1 MNNNQIIGCNLGS
14 KDIILYL
21 STTDINDGLTN
32 NTNERSMKKI
42 FTPILNSLIVCL
54 SIFLY
59 LSFGSLGCENE
70 DDTID
75 PLLVGYW
82 KLSMTAYG
90 NESQADTTVVSDDVM
105 IEVISNGTYRVVVEG
120 KSEVKRFSTDSGLIR
135 TSDNSSYKYYF
146 TDGGHCLVLR
156 HYDPDLIGI
165 TGFFRSLIFK
175 RTK

>member
-1 MNNNQIIGCNLGS
+1 
-14 KDIILYL
+14 
-21 STTDINDGLTN
+21 
-32 NTNERSMKKI
+32 MKKG
-42 FTPILNSLIVCL
+42 FTLMLKSLIV
-54 SIFLY
+54 Y
-59 LSFGSLGCENE
+59 LPILLLLAFGSVGCENE

-90 NESQADTTVVSDDVM
+90 SETKADTTVVSGNVM
-105 IEVISNGTYRVVVEG
+105 IEVISNGTYRVIVEG

-156 HYDPDLIGI
+156 PNDSDLIGV

>member
-1 MNNNQIIGCNLGS
+1 
-14 KDIILYL
+14 
-21 STTDINDGLTN
+21 
-32 NTNERSMKKI
+32 MKKG
-42 FTPILNSLIVCL
+42 FTLMLKSLIV
-54 SIFLY
+54 Y
-59 LSFGSLGCENE
+59 LPILLLLAFGSVGCENE
-70 DDTID
+70 DDTVD

-90 NESQADTTVVSDDVM
+90 SETKADTTVVSGNVM
-105 IEVISNGTYRVVVEG
+105 IEVISNGTYRVIVEG

-135 TSDNSSYKYYF
+135 TSENSSYKYYF

-156 HYDPDLIGI
+156 PNDSDLIGV

>member
-1 MNNNQIIGCNLGS
+1 
-14 KDIILYL
+14 
-21 STTDINDGLTN
+21 
-32 NTNERSMKKI
+32 MKKG
-42 FTPILNSLIVCL
+42 FTLMLKSLIV
-54 SIFLY
+54 Y
-59 LSFGSLGCENE
+59 LPILLLLAFGSVGCENE
-70 DDTID
+70 DDTVD
-75 PLLVGYW
+75 PLLVGNW

-90 NESQADTTVVSDDVM
+90 SETKADTTVVSDDVM

-135 TSDNSSYKYYF
+135 TSENSSYKYYF

-156 HYDPDLIGI
+156 PNDSDLIGI

>member
-1 MNNNQIIGCNLGS
+1 
-14 KDIILYL
+14 
-21 STTDINDGLTN
+21 
-32 NTNERSMKKI
+32 MKKG
-42 FTPILNSLIVCL
+42 FTLMLKSLIV
-54 SIFLY
+54 Y
-59 LSFGSLGCENE
+59 LPILLLLAFGSVGCESE

-75 PLLVGYW
+75 PLLVGNW

-90 NESQADTTVVSDDVM
+90 SETKADTTVVSDDVM

>member
-1 MNNNQIIGCNLGS
+1 
-14 KDIILYL
+14 
-21 STTDINDGLTN
+21 
-32 NTNERSMKKI
+32 MKKG
-42 FTPILNSLIVCL
+42 FTLMLKSLIV
-54 SIFLY
+54 Y
-59 LSFGSLGCENE
+59 LPILLLLAFGSVGCENE
-70 DDTID
+70 DDTVD

-90 NESQADTTVVSDDVM
+90 SETKADTTVVSGNVM

-156 HYDPDLIGI
+156 PNDSDLIGV

>member
-1 MNNNQIIGCNLGS
+1 ML
-14 KDIILYL
+14 K
-21 STTDINDGLTN
+21 
-32 NTNERSMKKI
+32 
-42 FTPILNSLIVCL
+42 SLIV
-54 SIFLY
+54 Y
-59 LSFGSLGCENE
+59 LPILLLLAFGSVGCENE

-90 NESQADTTVVSDDVM
+90 SETKADTTVVSGNVM
-105 IEVISNGTYRVVVEG
+105 IEVISNGTYRVIVEG

-156 HYDPDLIGI
+156 PNDSDLIGV